1 MTATHLKRLF
11 ANQDVFNS
19 LDRNVAGLSVSEADE
34 KEVKSTAGDSELS
47 IPSTQTPT
55 PIDET
60 PPCLEVPTQTSA
72 EKSPSPDDGNTPLA
86 GIVCTT
92 QDPLDGAKS
101 PLKEDE
107 FDSDSTISAHP
118 RQTPVN
124 LLRPDMTETIE
135 SSGMESDAHGFVS
148 RLPRRSRPTPR

>member
-34 KEVKSTAGDSELS
+34 KEIKSSEGGS
-47 IPSTQTPT
+47 EISTQTPT
-55 PIDET
+55 PTEEI
-60 PPCLEVPTQTSA
+60 PPCLEVTSNT
-72 EKSPSPDDGNTPLA
+72 SPETAVSPDDGNTPVA
-86 GIVCTT
+86 GVISEA
-92 QDPLDGAKS
+92 QDPLRGPTTPREQD
-101 PLKEDE
+101 

-118 RQTPVN
+118 ARQSPIK
-124 LLRPDMTETIE
+124 LLRPAMADTIE
-135 SSGMESDAHGFVS
+135 SSGVESDAHHFVS

>member
-1 MTATHLKRLF
+1 VTATHLKRLF

-34 KEVKSTAGDSELS
+34 KEVKSTTGDSELS
-47 IPSTQTPT
+47 TPTTQTPT
-55 PIDET
+55 PDSET
-60 PPCLEVPTQTSA
+60 TPCLDVPTETCTDQ
-72 EKSPSPDDGNTPLA
+72 SPSDDGNTPVA
-86 GIVCTT
+86 GVVNAT

-101 PLKEDE
+101 PQKEED

-118 RQTPVN
+118 KHEPII
-124 LLRPDMTETIE
+124 LSRPEMCETIE
-135 SSGMESDAHGFVS
+135 SSGMESDAHNFVS